1 MAEDNAVTLKPK
13 RTEVNNEDKEVDIS
27 RYFNDAPPTIFDE
40 IVAPK
45 KPEYF
50 NVQSASVSRVSDY
63 AALPDGRSGVLFFNP
78 DALQT
83 SATASLLEPAERVAE
98 HGASNDTHRDAWI
111 PSEYTRKILRSIA
124 TTAAGSNHLERENL
138 TMPGLAVHGDMPD
151 PIKNASI
158 HLLGEDENIHRN
170 VLTAS
175 DVTQD
180 ERGLR
185 NLIQAGC
192 YRAAVNLSGRLL
204 AIYAQGY
211 GKINQPSKHTPHS
224 LQLWYTRLS
233 LLAKLRQL
241 EVLENESRPFGN
253 LDKPDMYF
261 RFYPELYGT
270 RSGSMASFAF
280 RLLLAEIPS
289 YCGKPKQALDNL
301 YRLFATV
308 NQIVANLQAGLH
320 GQGTRTTTKI
330 SESEQRDAVRL
341 WTARKSR
348 ILVSIINCAVG
359 MKNYVLAIEILED
372 LCKLPDWSTEQV
384 GILRSAIGRV
394 HLFLGDVSA
403 AERYLVRDGK
413 EERTSSVRE
422 LVDSGLMAVAQNAFQ
437 EAYSCFQSASAMD
450 PSNVM
455 LINNMA
461 VCLLYT
467 GQLKAAVRLYEN
479 LVGRNPLKSL
489 QEPILLN
496 MCTSY
501 ELHTTHCKQ
510 TKLHLLR
517 QLNRYKGDATDIQCL
532 KLAM

>member
-1 MAEDNAVTLKPK
+1 MAENNAIFKSK
-13 RTEVNNEDKEVDIS
+13 DEDTENSGMDIS
-27 RYFNDAPPTIFDE
+27 RYLNSAPPTIFDE
-40 IVAPK
+40 IAAFQ
-45 KPEYF
+45 KPSF
-50 NVQSASVSRVSDY
+50 FDIQSTSTNQVSDY
-63 AALPDGRSGVLFFNP
+63 GLLSDDGSTNVL
-78 DALQT
+78 DADSLRIST
-83 SATASLLEPAERVAE
+83 TSLLDAAVDRVE
-98 HGASNDTHRDAWI
+98 HGALNDAYRDTWI
-111 PSEYTRKILRSIA
+111 PSEHTRKILRSIA
-124 TTAAGSNHLERENL
+124 TTATGASHLDRENL
-138 TMPGLAVHGDMPD
+138 TMPGLAVQGDMPD
-151 PIKNASI
+151 LIKNTSI
-158 HLLGEDENIHRN
+158 HFLGEDENIHRN

-224 LQLWYTRLS
+224 LQLWYTRLA
-233 LLAKLRQL
+233 LLTKLRQID
-241 EVLENESRPFGN
+241 VLENESKPFGN

-261 RFYPELYGT
+261 TFYPELYGT
-270 RSGSMASFAF
+270 RPGSMASFAF

-289 YCGKPKQALDNL
+289 YYGKPKQALDNL
-301 YRLFATV
+301 YKLLATV
-308 NQIVANLQAGLH
+308 NQIIANFQAGFS
-320 GQGTRTTTKI
+320 
-330 SESEQRDAVRL
+330 SEGSHAKVRESDQQDAVKL

-348 ILVSIINCAVG
+348 ILVSIINCAIS
-359 MKNYVLAIEILED
+359 MRNYILAIEILED
-372 LCKLPDWSTEQV
+372 LCKLPNWTAEQI

-394 HLFLGDVSA
+394 HLFLGDVTA
-403 AERYLVRDGK
+403 AEKFLIRVNKGEK
-413 EERTSSVRE
+413 TTSVRE

-437 EAYSCFQSASAMD
+437 EAYNCFQSASAMD

-467 GQLKAAVRLYEN
+467 GQLKTAVWLFESIIN
-479 LVGRNPLKSL
+479 RNPLKSL

-501 ELHTTHCKQ
+501 ELHMTHCKQ
-510 TKLHLLR
+510 PKLHLLR
-517 QLNRYKGDATDIQCL
+517 QLNRYKGDAADIQCL

>member
-1 MAEDNAVTLKPK
+1 MAE
-13 RTEVNNEDKEVDIS
+13 NNTIKSKDGDTNINVDIS
-27 RYFNDAPPTIFDE
+27 RYLNSAPPTIFDE
-40 IVAPK
+40 IIAFQ
-45 KPEYF
+45 KPGLF
-50 NVQSASVSRVSDY
+50 DVQSATVNRVSDY
-63 AALPDGRSGVLFFNP
+63 DPLSDGG
-78 DALQT
+78 QT
-83 SATASLLEPAERVAE
+83 SAFDTDSLCTSTTSLLDATVDRIE
-98 HGASNDTHRDAWI
+98 HSTLNDAYRDIWI
-111 PSEYTRKILRSIA
+111 PSEHTRKILRSIV
-124 TTAAGSNHLERENL
+124 TTATGTSHLDRENL
-138 TMPGLAVHGDMPD
+138 TMPGLAVQGDMPD
-151 PIKNASI
+151 LIKNASI
-158 HLLGEDENIHRN
+158 HFLGEDENIHRN

-185 NLIQAGC
+185 NLIQASC

-233 LLAKLRQL
+233 LLAKLRQID
-241 EVLENESRPFGN
+241 VLENESKPFGN

-261 RFYPELYGT
+261 TFYPELYGT
-270 RSGSMASFAF
+270 RPGSMASFAF

-289 YCGKPKQALDNL
+289 YYGKPKQTLENL
-301 YRLFATV
+301 FKLLATV
-308 NQIVANLQAGLH
+308 NQIIANFQAGFSGERVL
-320 GQGTRTTTKI
+320 TKI
-330 SESEQRDAVRL
+330 SESDQQDAAKL

-348 ILVSIINCAVG
+348 ILVSIVNCAIG
-359 MKNYVLAIEILED
+359 MRNYILAIEILED
-372 LCKLPDWSTEQV
+372 LCKLPDWTIEQI

-394 HLFLGDVSA
+394 HLFLGDVTA
-403 AERYLVRDGK
+403 AEKFLIRINK
-413 EERTSSVRE
+413 EEKVTSIRK
-422 LVDSGLMAVAQNAFQ
+422 LVDSGLMAVAQNFFQ
-437 EAYSCFQSASAMD
+437 EAYNCFQSASTMD

-467 GQLKAAVRLYEN
+467 GQLKAAVWLFERIVN
-479 LVGRNPLKSL
+479 RNPLKSL

-510 TKLHLLR
+510 PKLHLLR
-517 QLNRYKGDATDIQCL
+517 QLNRYKGDAADIQCL

>member
-1 MAEDNAVTLKPK
+1 MAEDNITILKSKPGGA
-13 RTEVNNEDKEVDIS
+13 ES
-27 RYFNDAPPTIFDE
+27 RALDTSIYFNVTPPVIFDE
-40 IVAPK
+40 VVVPKRADFFNLQTTSTRVADYAP
-45 KPEYF
+45 PSDS
-50 NVQSASVSRVSDY
+50 SASTSTFFDAEALRTSTPLLLDAAVDRVEQTALSD
-63 AALPDGRSGVLFFNP
+63 A
-78 DALQT
+78 
-83 SATASLLEPAERVAE
+83 
-98 HGASNDTHRDAWI
+98 HRDAWI
-111 PSEYTRKILRSIA
+111 PSEHTRKILRSIA
-124 TTAAGSNHLERENL
+124 TTAAGASHLDRENL
-138 TMPGLAVHGDMPD
+138 TMPGLTLQGDMSD
-151 PIKNASI
+151 LIKNASI

-233 LLAKLRQL
+233 LLAKLRQMD
-241 EVLENESRPFGN
+241 VLENESKPFGN

-261 RFYPELYGT
+261 TFYPELYGT
-270 RSGSMASFAF
+270 RPGSMASFAF

-289 YCGKPKQALDNL
+289 YYGKPKQAIDSLHKL
-301 YRLFATV
+301 LATA
-308 NQIVANLQAGLH
+308 NQIIANFRAGLS
-320 GQGTRTTTKI
+320 GEGTHARI
-330 SESEQRDAVRL
+330 SESDQRDAVKL
-341 WTARKSR
+341 WVARKSR
-348 ILVSIINCAVG
+348 VLVSIVNCAIG
-359 MKNYVLAIEILED
+359 MRNYILAIEILES
-372 LCKLPDWSTEQV
+372 LCELADWTAEQV

-403 AERYLVRDGK
+403 AEKYLVRDSK
-413 EERTSSVRE
+413 EENASVRE

-437 EAYSCFQSASAMD
+437 EAYNCFQSASAMD
-450 PSNVM
+450 PSNLM
-455 LINNMA
+455 LTNNMA

-467 GQLKAAVRLYEN
+467 GQLRAAVWLFESAVN
-479 LVGRNPLKSL
+479 RNPLKSL

-510 TKLHLLR
+510 PKLHLLR
-517 QLNRYKGDATDIQCL
+517 QLNRYKGDAADIQCL